1 MEDSSA
7 PATEPRRLSPGRHGL
22 SREQVSASQRA
33 RMVAAMAEAAA
44 EKGYTAVS
52 VADVLKRAKV
62 SRLTFYQHF
71 SDKADC
77 FAAAYDTA
85 VEALL
90 VDVTGALREEQD
102 RWESVERAVGA
113 YLDALAAEP
122 VLARLFLVEA
132 YAAGPEFLRRRVALQ
147 GSVVDAIAEFVD
159 ARSPQRRLACEA
171 MLGAVVSM
179 ATTRIVQDDFTGL
192 VSLRAPLGLLVR
204 GLARSLDEDD
214 PI

>member
-1 MEDSSA
+1 MDS
-7 PATEPRRLSPGRHGL
+7 PAGKREKLPPGRHGL
-22 SREQVSASQRA
+22 SREQVSASQRE
-33 RMVAAMAEAAA
+33 RLVAAMAELAA
-44 EKGYTAVS
+44 EKGYTAVT

-85 VEALL
+85 TEALL
-90 VDVTGALREEQD
+90 HRVTGTLREETG
-102 RWESVERAVGA
+102 RWESIERAAGA

-132 YAAGPEFLRRRVALQ
+132 YAAGPEFLRRRIALQ
-147 GSVVDAIAEFVD
+147 SSVVDALADFVGAGT
-159 ARSPQRRLACEA
+159 ARQRLACEA
-171 MLGAVVSM
+171 MLGAIVAM

-192 VSLRAPLGLLVR
+192 RSLRDPLGGLVR
-204 GLARSLDEDD
+204 VLARSFDEDEH
-214 PI
+214 I